1 MRGDFYK
8 TRTLNGVQMY
18 ADNITSF
25 AGTNQVL
32 FIFQFL
38 LLKGNKDDSTPFWF
52 LKCRKMKSIIST
64 IQSGAHLES

>member
-32 FIFQFL
+32 FIFTVSVTRGKQ
-38 LLKGNKDDSTPFWF
+38 
-52 LKCRKMKSIIST
+52 R
-64 IQSGAHLES
+64 